1 MGRETPVRDGSSV
14 HEPNQLVNCAAD
26 ALDSAPAP
34 MSDPLLP
41 LPWLDILIILGLI
54 LLNGVFAMSE
64 LAIVS
69 SREARLRA
77 LAKTGSSGA
86 RCALDLAAKP
96 GRFLSTVQIGI
107 TLISILAGAY
117 SGASLGGPVSQ
128 QLEAAGLE
136 ADTARTVGFGLVI
149 AVVTYVS
156 LIVGELVPK
165 QFALRSPEPIAAIV
179 ARPMNWLSKATAP
192 FVWLLDKTS
201 LLIFRVLGLNRE
213 SKNQVT
219 AEELHLVVAEAQ
231 TAGVLEESE
240 RAIISGIVRLA
251 DRPVREVMTP
261 RTEIDWIDVG
271 ASTEEIRQELLD
283 NPHSRIPVADG
294 SIENIVG
301 VIQTRDVL
309 AASIRGEPLDLKRLC
324 RKAPVIPD
332 LMDAMDALAVLRGA
346 DVPLALVHDEYGHLD
361 GIVTPGSILAA
372 LAGTFAHDVEQ
383 GEEPPL
389 VERED
394 GSWLVSGAASA
405 DLLVDRLGVNLP
417 DDRDYSTVAGFA
429 LSVLKH
435 IPETGERFRHDGWS
449 FEIVDMDGRKI
460 DKLIVSRMRRK
471 PAESH
476 VEAAK

>member
-1 MGRETPVRDGSSV
+1 
-14 HEPNQLVNCAAD
+14 
-26 ALDSAPAP
+26 
-34 MSDPLLP
+34 MSDHISPI
-41 LPWLDILIILGLI
+41 PWTDVLIILALI
-54 LLNGVFAMSE
+54 ALNGVFAMSE

-69 SREARLRA
+69 SREARLKA
-77 LAKTGSSGA
+77 MAKSGSRGA
-86 RCALDLAAKP
+86 QCALDLVAEP

-107 TLISILAGAY
+107 TLIGILAGAY
-117 SGASLGGPVSQ
+117 SGASLGTPAAQ
-128 QLEAAGLE
+128 RLELLGLDPE
-136 ADTARTVGFGLVI
+136 TAKGVGFGLVI
-149 AVVTYVS
+149 VVTTFFS
-156 LIVGELVPK
+156 LIIGELVPK
-165 QFALRSPEPIAAIV
+165 QFALRSPEPIAAV
-179 ARPMNWLSKATAP
+179 MSQPMRWLSKVTAP
-192 FVWLLDKTS
+192 FGWLLDRTS
-201 LLIFRVLGLNRE
+201 ALIFRLLGMNRE

-231 TAGVLEESE
+231 TAGVLEEDE
-240 RAIISGIVRLA
+240 RAMISGIVRLA

-261 RTEIDWIDVG
+261 RMEIDWIDVG
-271 ASTEEIRQELLD
+271 ASPEEIRRELLE

-309 AASIRGEPLDLKRLC
+309 AANIRGEPLDLQSLC

-332 LMDAMDALAVLRGA
+332 LMDAMDALAVLRNA

-372 LAGTFAHDVEQ
+372 LAGTFAHDVEH

-405 DLLVDRLGVNLP
+405 DLLGDRLGVNLP
-417 DDRDYSTVAGFA
+417 ADRDYSTVAGFA

-435 IPETGERFRHDGWS
+435 LPETGETFRYDGWS

-460 DKLIVSRMRRK
+460 DKLIASRPKKRSAQAQ
-471 PAESH
+471 AEA
-476 VEAAK
+476 VG